1 MARGRREGVRGSVR
15 QLRSGRWQARL
26 PKDLDPWTRS
36 IGETFETREEA
47 VVELRRTIADIEAGR
62 VVLEDP
68 TLSSEPEPELSAT
81 FSGDDRP
88 ETVQEMLDLF
98 LVENVDLATNTRSR
112 YRSIIRRVICNPE
125 HGIGDRPLGTLTSG
139 ELIRW
144 KRNLPQLG
152 YSRHNIKAAWAVLR
166 SALSW
171 EVESD
176 RLENNP
182 AVGMTTRRT
191 KKSRAEKTADPV
203 LLPSWDHL
211 SQMAYAI
218 PGRQERLMFCLY
230 AYTGAR
236 ASELMAVEV
245 DDLLPATHEIQLRHT
260 WVKEEKGLWIREPL
274 KSGERRKLLVPAGL
288 WVHLECYADEWS
300 PPVGRSRVPTLFT
313 PTIRYRRGPGIWTPA
328 NWRTGVMLPMREVTG
343 LPYRTKDL
351 RAYAASALVDV
362 GATHEEAQRL
372 LGHSTADTTSK
383 YYLRAQDLKAHD
395 PARTALRF
403 DSTLTLPERLDALW
417 DAWVD
422 RFGDPLA

>member
-1 MARGRREGVRGSVR
+1 MGRGRREGVRGSVR
-15 QLRSGRWQARL
+15 RLKSGRWQARL
-26 PKDLDPWTRS
+26 PKDLDPWTRPLCD
-36 IGETFETREEA
+36 TFDTREDA

-62 VVLEDP
+62 VFLEDP
-68 TLSSEPEPELSAT
+68 TVVPAPEPAESLGVA
-81 FSGDDRP
+81 GRP
-88 ETVQEMLDLF
+88 VTVQEMLDLF

-112 YRSIIRRVICNPE
+112 YRSLIRRVICHPD
-125 HGIGDRPLGTLTSG
+125 HGIGNREVASLTSG

-144 KRNLPQLG
+144 KRSLPQAG
-152 YSRHNIKAAWAVLR
+152 FSRHNVKAGWAVLR

-176 RLENNP
+176 RLESNP
-182 AVGMTTRRT
+182 AVGMTARRT

-203 LLPSWDHL
+203 LLPTWDHL
-211 SQMAYAI
+211 SQMACAI
-218 PGRQERLMFCLY
+218 PIWQERLMFCLY
-230 AYTGAR
+230 GYTGAR
-236 ASELMAVEV
+236 ASELMAVEPG
-245 DDLLPATHEIQLRHT
+245 DLLHATHEIQLRHT
-260 WVKEEKGLWIREPL
+260 WVKQEGGEWVREPL

-288 WVHLECYADEWS
+288 WDHLVRHADAWTE
-300 PPVGRSRVPTLFT
+300 PVGRGRVPVLFT
-313 PTIRYRRGPGIWTPA
+313 PTIPYRRGPGIWTPA
-328 NWRTGVMLPMREVTG
+328 NWRTSVMLPMRETTG

-403 DSTLTLPERLDALW
+403 DPNLTLPERLDALW
-417 DAWVD
+417 QAWVD
-422 RFGDPLA
+422 RFGDPLL